1 MLSSSQTFP
10 APFNFHLGLIERC
23 VVGLVSHADVNRGLS
38 RAFSE
43 AGTRDEPPRTCAWE
57 AIVGFVCLQCTNN
70 DCIIR
75 GVDSS
80 LFTYFKQFKLAMTV
94 NVLELRERNRQ

>member
-1 MLSSSQTFP
+1 M
-10 APFNFHLGLIERC
+10 
-23 VVGLVSHADVNRGLS
+23 GLS
-38 RAFSE
+38 RAFSGAE
-43 AGTRDEPPRTCAWE
+43 TRDEPSRTFARE

-80 LFTYFKQFKLAMTV
+80 LFTYFKLAITV
-94 NVLELRERNRQ
+94 NVLKLKERNRQ

>member
-1 MLSSSQTFP
+1 M
-10 APFNFHLGLIERC
+10 
-23 VVGLVSHADVNRGLS
+23 GLVSHADVNRGLS
-38 RAFSE
+38 RAFSGAE
-43 AGTRDEPPRTCAWE
+43 TRYEPSRTFARE

-75 GVDSS
+75 GVDSL

>member
-1 MLSSSQTFP
+1 M
-10 APFNFHLGLIERC
+10 
-23 VVGLVSHADVNRGLS
+23 GLVSRADVNRGLS
-38 RAFSE
+38 RAFSG
-43 AGTRDEPPRTCAWE
+43 AGTRDEPSRTCAWE

-80 LFTYFKQFKLAMTV
+80 LFTYSFKQFKLAMTV